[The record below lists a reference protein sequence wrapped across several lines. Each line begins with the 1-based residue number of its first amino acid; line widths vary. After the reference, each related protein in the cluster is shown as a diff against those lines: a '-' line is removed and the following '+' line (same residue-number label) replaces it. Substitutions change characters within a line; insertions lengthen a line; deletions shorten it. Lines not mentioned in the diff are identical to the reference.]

1 MTGALLY
8 LRLKSLQNLL
18 WSRLRRLQQPKY
30 LVGFIVGAGYFYLMV
45 FRHVRPGGRPSA
57 SLSHL
62 PAVLPA
68 DLIPTVTALGA
79 LILLVIVL
87 LAWLVPDRQA
97 GLAFSEAEIAFLF
110 PAPVRRR
117 TLIYYKLLNSQFAIL
132 VTAALITL
140 VTGSWSFLG
149 GNTLIHGIGWWVI
162 LATLN
167 LHFMGS
173 SFAMTRLL
181 DRGVTPW
188 RRRFALLGLIAGFL
202 VVTVVWLGRDL
213 HAPQPADLVSVHT
226 IAAYL
231 NTLLGSGPLPW
242 LLLPGK
248 LVLGPFL
255 ASDARALVLALGPA
269 LLIFAL
275 HVVWVLRSEVSFED
289 ASIARSEK
297 RAAKVAAVR
306 EGNWR
311 AARGALK
318 ARPGPFRLAATGRPE
333 VAFLW
338 KNLLSTF
345 PVFRP
350 RTFAYLACLIVAA
363 YQWLARDPAY
373 RLALPVF
380 AVVAFVAAG
389 YILFLGPQLAR
400 QDLRSDLANT
410 DLLKTYPLHG
420 WQVVLGQLLTPVA
433 ILTGAL
439 WLVLLTLLLAF
450 HPARLDWLTPAL
462 RLTIGAAL
470 VPILPVVC
478 ALQLLVPNA
487 AALLFPAW
495 VQTLRN
501 RSERGLEM
509 LGQRLIFVAG
519 QLLVVGF
526 ALVPAALGALLLI
539 FTTQWLIGLV
549 AATALAGVAVL
560 VILVAEVAGG
570 LWWLGQ
576 RFERFDLSSELRP

>member
-18 WSRLRRLQQPKY
+18 WSRLRRLKQPKY
-30 LVGFIVGAGYFYLMV
+30 LVGFIVGAAYFYLMV
-45 FRHVRPGGRPSA
+45 FRHMRTAGRPSVR
-57 SLSHL
+57 LGQM

-79 LILLVIVL
+79 LILLVIVI
-87 LAWLVPDRQA
+87 LAWLVPDQRA

-149 GNTLIHGIGWWVI
+149 GNTLIHALGWWVI

-173 SFAMTRLL
+173 SFVMTRLM
-181 DRGVTPW
+181 DRGITPW
-188 RRRFALLGLIAGFL
+188 RRRLVILGLIAFFI
-202 VVTVVWLGRDL
+202 VVTLVWLGRDL
-213 HAPQPADLVSVHT
+213 HAPQPADLANVHT

-248 LVLGPFL
+248 LVVGPFL
-255 ASDARALVLALGPA
+255 APDAPTLARALGPA

-289 ASIARSEK
+289 ASIAKSEK

-311 AARGALK
+311 AASGALK
-318 ARPGPFRLAATGRPE
+318 ARSGPFRLAATGRPE

-350 RTFAYLACLIVAA
+350 RTFTILAFLIVAA

-373 RLALPVF
+373 RAALPVF
-380 AVVAFVAAG
+380 AVVAFIAAG

-450 HPARLDWLTPAL
+450 HPTRLDWLTPAL
-462 RLTIGAAL
+462 RLTIGASL

-501 RSERGLEM
+501 RSERGIEM

-526 ALVPAALGALLLI
+526 ALLPAALGALLLV
-539 FTTQWLIGLV
+539 FATQWLIGLV
-549 AATALAGVAVL
+549 AAVALAAVAVL
-560 VILVAEVAGG
+560 VILVAEVACG